1 MENIANIQV
10 IQNIVYIISSVMFI
24 LGIKMLGK
32 EATAVKGNYL
42 SALAMFSAVGITC
55 LSLDI
60 DIKII
65 LAGVLLGGLI
75 GSLIAIKV
83 KMTAIPEMVALFNG
97 FGGLATFLIAWSQ
110 FNEPSNSMFQHILI
124 MLTIYIGGITF
135 SGSLIAYGKLSEKL
149 KLGKG
154 SMITN
159 IFISFFYLSMPALI
173 YVGAEPYLS
182 GFIPQIPSYF
192 AIFLVLTLVAG
203 IGFVMPIG
211 GGDMPVVI
219 SLLNSLSG
227 IAAAFAGLLLLNN
240 VLIVAGSLVGASGLI
255 LTIIMAKAM
264 NRTITN
270 ILFVG
275 YASASQANSSEEQ
288 GEVKP
293 ITPDDAYLILENAS
307 SVLVV
312 PGYGMAVAQAQHV
325 VREMGELLEEN
336 GTEVKYG
343 IHPVAGRMPGH
354 MNVLL
359 AEANVSYDLLAE
371 PDDVNPSMDTID
383 VAIVIGANDVV
394 NPSATEEE
402 GSPIYGM
409 PIIEVHNAKTVF
421 VLKRSMSSGFAG
433 VQNPLFFK
441 ENTRMLFGDA
451 KALFH
456 DVIVTLGMFSLFSL
470 EINLSIIAAVLTIV
484 GYSMNDTVVIFD
496 RVRENLRKY
505 SDIKIYELT
514 NISINETLSRTL
526 LTSITTLLAL
536 LAIYFFGGEILRGF
550 SFAMIL
556 GVIFGTYSSIYIA
569 NTVLVRLNV
578 TQKTV
583 LREENKD

>member
-1 MENIANIQV
+1 MENLANIQI

-60 DIKII
+60 DLKII

-110 FNEPSNSMFQHILI
+110 FNEPTNSMFQHVLI

-173 YVGAEPYLS
+173 YAVAEPSLS
-182 GFIPQIPSYF
+182 GLIPQLPSYF
-192 AIFLVLTLVAG
+192 SVFLVLTLVAG

-255 LTIIMAKAM
+255 LTVIMAKAM
-264 NRTITN
+264 NRTIGN

-275 YASASQANSSEEQ
+275 YASSNPTSASEEQ

-293 ITPDDAYLILENAS
+293 ITSDDAYLILENAS

-433 VQNPLFFK
+433 VQNPLFFR

-451 KALFH
+451 KESIGQ
-456 DVIVTLGMFSLFSL
+456 IVAEF
-470 EINLSIIAAVLTIV
+470 
-484 GYSMNDTVVIFD
+484 
-496 RVRENLRKY
+496 
-505 SDIKIYELT
+505 
-514 NISINETLSRTL
+514 
-526 LTSITTLLAL
+526 
-536 LAIYFFGGEILRGF
+536 
-550 SFAMIL
+550 
-556 GVIFGTYSSIYIA
+556 
-569 NTVLVRLNV
+569 
-578 TQKTV
+578 
-583 LREENKD
+583 KD

>member
-192 AIFLVLTLVAG
+192 MIFLVLTLVAG

-293 ITPDDAYLILENAS
+293 ITSDDAYLILENAS

-451 KALFH
+451 KESIGQ
-456 DVIVTLGMFSLFSL
+456 IVAEF
-470 EINLSIIAAVLTIV
+470 
-484 GYSMNDTVVIFD
+484 
-496 RVRENLRKY
+496 
-505 SDIKIYELT
+505 
-514 NISINETLSRTL
+514 
-526 LTSITTLLAL
+526 
-536 LAIYFFGGEILRGF
+536 
-550 SFAMIL
+550 
-556 GVIFGTYSSIYIA
+556 
-569 NTVLVRLNV
+569 
-578 TQKTV
+578 
-583 LREENKD
+583 KD

>member
-1 MENIANIQV
+1 MNTLIDIT
-10 IQNIVYIISSVMFI
+10 IFQNLVYIVSSVLFI

-32 EATAVKGNYL
+32 ESTAVRGNILSSVAML
-42 SALAMFSAVGITC
+42 SAVSVTLIDVDIGITIII
-55 LSLDI
+55 SA
-60 DIKII
+60 II
-65 LAGVLLGGLI
+65 LGALI
-75 GSLIAIKV
+75 GSVIALKV

-97 FGGLATFLIAWSQ
+97 FGGMASFLIAWSQ
-110 FNEPSNSMFQHILI
+110 FTDTQPALLQNLLI
-124 MLTIYIGGITF
+124 MITIYIGGITF
-135 SGSLIAYGKLSEKL
+135 SGSIVAYGKLSEKISL
-149 KLGKG
+149 EKG
-154 SMITN
+154 SLVTN
-159 IFISFFYLSMPALI
+159 ILVTFFYLSIPALLI
-173 YVGAEPYLS
+173 MMFAPTLS
-182 GFIPQIPSYF
+182 VDSNLIFLG
-192 AIFLVLTLVAG
+192 FLVLTVLAG
-203 IGFVMPIG
+203 LGFVMPIG

-264 NRTITN
+264 NRTIGN

-275 YASASQANSSEEQ
+275 YASTSSSKSEGEQ

-293 ITPDDAYLILENAS
+293 ITAEDAYLILENAS

-325 VREMGELLEEN
+325 VRELGELLEEN

-359 AEANVSYDLLAE
+359 AEANVSYDLLVE
-371 PDDVNPSMDTID
+371 PDDVNPTMDTFD
-383 VAIVIGANDVV
+383 VAVVIGANDVV
-394 NPSATEEE
+394 NPSATEEP

-451 KALFH
+451 K
-456 DVIVTLGMFSLFSL
+456 
-470 EINLSIIAAVLTIV
+470 ESI
-484 GYSMNDTVVIFD
+484 GTVVSEF
-496 RVRENLRKY
+496 
-505 SDIKIYELT
+505 
-514 NISINETLSRTL
+514 
-526 LTSITTLLAL
+526 
-536 LAIYFFGGEILRGF
+536 
-550 SFAMIL
+550 
-556 GVIFGTYSSIYIA
+556 
-569 NTVLVRLNV
+569 
-578 TQKTV
+578 
-583 LREENKD
+583 KD